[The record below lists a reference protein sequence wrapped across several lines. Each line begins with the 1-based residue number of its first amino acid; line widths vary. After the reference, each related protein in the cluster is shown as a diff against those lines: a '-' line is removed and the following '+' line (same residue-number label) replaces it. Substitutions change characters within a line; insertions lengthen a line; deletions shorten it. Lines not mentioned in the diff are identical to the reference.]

1 MAVFSDHER
10 AFDEGHLELL
20 RVLASE
26 ASIAIENARLFY
38 NERTKAP
45 HLALLNNISRNAIA
59 TLNPDEM
66 LAKIAEQLEIGLT
79 YDHIGI
85 ALLDY
90 STREVVVQ
98 AEAGKRR
105 NALGRRIPLG
115 VGLLGHVARSGKMAT
130 FPWLN
135 PGDSAFRPSL
145 EDSLAAIVLLFFYA
159 DNLHAPCTSDSSG
172 PSASTD
178 EEV

>member
-1 MAVFSDHER
+1 MIS
-10 AFDEGHLELL
+10 
-20 RVLASE
+20 RVD
-26 ASIAIENARLFY
+26 RL
-38 NERTKAP
+38 TAP
-45 HLALLNNISRNAIA
+45 QLQIPWRILMSKPGVSAKRNAIA

-115 VGLLGHVARSGKMAT
+115 VGLLGHVARSGQMAT
-130 FPWLN
+130 FRWLN
-135 PGDSAFRPSL
+135 PGDSALRPIL
-145 EDSLAAIVLLFFYA
+145 EDSLAAIALPIFYA
-159 DNLHAPCTSDSSG
+159 EQLHGALYVESSG
-172 PSASTD
+172 PLVSAGGFGR
-178 EEV
+178 